1 MSGGPHERTS
11 ATLLGRLRDPGAGP
25 AAWAEFAGRYEP
37 LIAAWARRQGL
48 QEADAADVAQ
58 TVLLRL
64 TERMH
69 AFEYDPAR
77 SFRAYVK
84 TLAKYAWLDLL
95 EARRRPGAGGSGET
109 AILQALDQVAAR
121 DDLSERLAD
130 EFARELFERAA
141 AAVRARVEP
150 HTWTAF
156 LKTALD
162 GLSGA
167 EAAAQLGLE
176 VATVFKAKS
185 KVQKMLRDEIRKL
198 QRAL

>member
-1 MSGGPHERTS
+1 MSERTS
-11 ATLLGRLRDPGAGP
+11 ATLLGRLRDRITDP
-25 AAWAEFAGRYEP
+25 APWAEFTARYEP
-37 LIAAWARRQGL
+37 LIAAWGRRWGL
-48 QEADAADVAQ
+48 QEADVADVGQ

-64 TERMH
+64 AERLGT
-69 AFEYDPAR
+69 FEYDPAK
-77 SFRAYVK
+77 SFRAYIK

-95 EARRRPGAGGSGET
+95 EARRKPGAGGSGET
-109 AILQALDQVAAR
+109 AVLQSLDQVAAR
-121 DDLSERLAD
+121 DELSDRLAD
-130 EFARELFERAA
+130 EFDRELYERAA
-141 AAVRARVEP
+141 GAVRARVEP
-150 HTWTAF
+150 HTWDAF

-198 QRAL
+198 QQDL